1 MWLVR
6 AFLTFLF
13 FGILGFGWSS
23 LTKKSEVMRFVFV
36 DLFRRSL
43 DGPFDNNI
51 LLFVCFCFRNYQ
63 LSAFMVCVLITKFP
77 LFLKVCK
84 ILSAQ
89 PINWEILKQL
99 RNAFYNRC
107 VIRFPFTIFNEF
119 N

>member
-1 MWLVR
+1 MFCLC
-6 AFLTFLF
+6 
-13 FGILGFGWSS
+13 
-23 LTKKSEVMRFVFV
+23 RFVPSFV
-36 DLFRRSL
+36 I

-89 PINWEILKQL
+89 PINWEILKQF
-99 RNAFYNRC
+99 RNAFYNRR
-107 VIRFPFTIFNEF
+107 VKRFSVYNLPRI
-119 N
+119 